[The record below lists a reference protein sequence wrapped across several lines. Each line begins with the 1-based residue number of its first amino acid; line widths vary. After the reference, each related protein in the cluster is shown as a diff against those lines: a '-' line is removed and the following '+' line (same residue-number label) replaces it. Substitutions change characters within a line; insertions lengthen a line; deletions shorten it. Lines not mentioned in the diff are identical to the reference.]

1 MQPTTVVRLRQDLP
15 RGTVVEE
22 LDENTVL
29 VEFADEEG
37 KAMALLPVPKVLLT
51 QVMRLDDA
59 AAAGY
64 PVDVEWENMPEV
76 GLERWPYVDQ
86 EKNGN

>member
-1 MQPTTVVRLRQDLP
+1 
-15 RGTVVEE
+15 
-22 LDENTVL
+22 
-29 VEFADEEG
+29 
-37 KAMALLPVPKVLLT
+37 MALLPVPKVLLT